1 MQDFAY
7 ILGGGLVRLVIFGV
21 KQLDKAT
28 ARAYLNIWINISQ
41 KIQQINDF
49 DRRDHLLSAFT
60 NKLRA
65 VLDSLTS
72 SNTDLGATWPGMKKA

>member
-41 KIQQINDF
+41 KIQ
-49 DRRDHLLSAFT
+49 
-60 NKLRA
+60 
-65 VLDSLTS
+65 
-72 SNTDLGATWPGMKKA
+72 